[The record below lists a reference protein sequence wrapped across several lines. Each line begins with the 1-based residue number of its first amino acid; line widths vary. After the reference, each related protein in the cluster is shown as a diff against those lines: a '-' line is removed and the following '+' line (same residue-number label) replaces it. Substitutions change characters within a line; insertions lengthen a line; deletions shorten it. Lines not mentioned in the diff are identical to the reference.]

1 MGNNKLKEDLNSVK
15 VLDKLI
21 SFNTVK
27 DKENREIISFIE
39 EYLSKYDFK
48 VVKKDKYLIMESN
61 FGKEDE
67 LGVSFVGHTDTVEA
81 VGDWKYEPFKLSF
94 DGDKLYGL
102 GTCDMKGGIASF
114 LDAVSS
120 LDKSKINKKI
130 KAYFTYDEEIGFTGI
145 KDVLEFENS
154 LNTNFSKEKS
164 NYIIGEPTN
173 NEILLGSKG
182 LIEYKVTFKGIKV
195 HSSVPEKG
203 KSAIM
208 NAVEFIS
215 ELKSFYEKEIR
226 EELDEAFIIPYTTFN
241 VGIINGGS
249 EINSVA
255 EKCEIL
261 FDFRTIN
268 KNEKRI
274 IEFTNKLIEKYNADK
289 EILNNI
295 PAFLNNSEFT
305 DKIKTCSFITEA
317 SFLNGN
323 RIILGP
329 GPVNPHEKNE
339 YITLES
345 LEKCVSQYKE
355 IIYKLCTDN
364 IT

>member
-1 MGNNKLKEDLNSVK
+1 MDYNNKLNETINSVK
-15 VLDKLI
+15 VLEKLV

-27 DKENREIISFIE
+27 DKENEKIISYIE
-39 EYLSKYDFK
+39 DYLKGYDFK
-48 VVKKDKYLIMESN
+48 VIKKDKYLIMESN
-61 FGKEDE
+61 FGNEE
-67 LGVSFVGHTDTVEA
+67 EYGVCFVGHTDTVEA
-81 VGDWKYEPFKLSF
+81 VGTWKYDPFKLKIE
-94 DGDKLYGL
+94 DNKLYGL
-102 GTCDMKGGIASF
+102 GTCDMKGGIAAF
-114 LDAVSS
+114 LEVVRV
-120 LDKSKINKKI
+120 LDKSKISKKI
-130 KAYFTYDEEIGFTGI
+130 RAYFTYDEEIGFTGI
-145 KDVLEFENS
+145 KKILDVDRSKVN
-154 LNTNFSKEKS
+154 NF
-164 NYIIGEPTN
+164 IIGEPTN

-182 LIEYKVTFKGIKV
+182 LIEYKVIFNGIKV

-208 NAVEFIS
+208 DAVEFIS

-226 EELDEAFIIPYTTFN
+226 EELDYAFSVPYTTFN

-274 IEFTNKLIEKYNADK
+274 VEFTNKLIEKYNAKK

-295 PAFLNNSEFT
+295 PAFLNKSEFS
-305 DKIKTCSFITEA
+305 DVVKTCSFITEA
-317 SFLNGN
+317 SFLDGN

-339 YITLES
+339 YITIDS
-345 LEKCVSQYKE
+345 LERCVKQYEE
-355 IIYKLCTDN
+355 IINKLCK
-364 IT
+364 

>member
-1 MGNNKLKEDLNSVK
+1 MDNNKLNRNLNSVK
-15 VLDKLI
+15 VLESLVN
-21 SFNTVK
+21 FNTVN
-27 DKENREIISFIE
+27 DKENEKIISYIE
-39 EYLSKYDFK
+39 DYLKKYDFK
-48 VVKKDKYLIMESN
+48 VIKKDKYLIMESN
-61 FGKEDE
+61 FGNEDE
-67 LGVSFVGHTDTVEA
+67 YGVCFVGHTDTVEA
-81 VGDWKYEPFKLSF
+81 IGEWKYDPIKLKI
-94 DGDKLYGL
+94 DDNKLYGL
-102 GTCDMKGGIASF
+102 GTCDMKGGIAAF
-114 LDAVSS
+114 LEAVRV
-120 LDKSKINKKI
+120 LDKSKISKKI
-130 KAYFTYDEEIGFTGI
+130 RTYFTYDEEIGFTGI
-145 KDVLEFENS
+145 KEVLDVDRSNV
-154 LNTNFSKEKS
+154 NNF
-164 NYIIGEPTN
+164 IIGEPTN

-182 LIEYKVTFKGIKV
+182 LIEYKVIFDGVKV

-208 NAVEFIS
+208 DAVEFIS

-226 EELDEAFIIPYTTFN
+226 KELDYAFSVPYTTFN

-274 IEFTNKLIEKYNADK
+274 VEFTNKLIEKYNAKK

-295 PAFLNNSEFT
+295 PAFLNKSEFSEVV
-305 DKIKTCSFITEA
+305 KTCSFITEA
-317 SFLNGN
+317 SFLKGN

-339 YITLES
+339 YITIDS
-345 LEKCVSQYKE
+345 LEKCVKQYEE
-355 IIYKLCTDN
+355 IINKLCK
-364 IT
+364 

>member
-1 MGNNKLKEDLNSVK
+1 MDNNNLKEDLNCVK
-15 VLDKLI
+15 VLEKLI

-27 DKENREIISFIE
+27 DKENKEIISYLE
-39 EYLSKYDFK
+39 EYLSKYDFR

-67 LGVSFVGHTDTVEA
+67 YGVCFVGHTDTVEA
-81 VGDWKYEPFKLSF
+81 VGDWKYDPFKLII

-102 GTCDMKGGIASF
+102 GTCDMKGGIAAF
-114 LDAVSS
+114 LDAVRS
-120 LDKSKINKKI
+120 LDKSKISKKI

-145 KDVLEFENS
+145 KDVLEFEKNI
-154 LNTNFSKEKS
+154 NKNGDDNNF
-164 NYIIGEPTN
+164 IIGEPTN

-203 KSAIM
+203 KSAIFDC
-208 NAVEFIS
+208 VKFIE
-215 ELKSFYEKEIR
+215 ELKEFYEKEIR
-226 EELDEAFIIPYTTFN
+226 EELDEAFSIPYTTFN

-268 KNEKRI
+268 KNENKI
-274 IEFTNKLIEKYNADK
+274 VEFTNKLIEKYNAEK

-295 PAFLNNSEFT
+295 PAFLNKSEFT
-305 DKIKTCSFITEA
+305 DEVKTCSFITEA

-339 YITLES
+339 YITIDS
-345 LEKCVSQYKE
+345 LERCVKQYEE
-355 IIYKLCTDN
+355 IINKLCK
-364 IT
+364 